1 MFPKRHI
8 FEPSMKHPAHTI
20 LVIDDEQALRKLL
33 SRLISLEGYNVLQ
46 AGSLEEARKI
56 LSKEAIPVIL
66 CDVRLPDG
74 SGVDFTK
81 DILAK
86 YPGAQIILMTAYGNI
101 EDGVQA
107 MKNGAFDYIV
117 KANDNGKI
125 IPLLSQAIERSAIRE
140 RITKMDKLPPKSRGF
155 DSIIGVSSGITA
167 AKHLAA
173 KVAATNATV
182 LLLGETG
189 TGKEVFAQAIHFE
202 SPRSAKPFVALNCS
216 AVPRDLL
223 ESELFGYKAGA
234 FTNALKD
241 KKGLMEQAN
250 GGTLFLDEIGE
261 MPPDLQTK
269 LLRVLETS
277 DFLKLGDVTPTKV
290 DVRIIAATNRDID
303 SEVNEGK
310 FRNDLLYR
318 LNVFTI
324 ELPPLRERKK
334 DISLLAKYFVEI
346 FATKNHQ
353 APNTMNARFLTALED
368 HSWKGNI
375 RELKNILERAIILA
389 GADELTTEYLP
400 LDFIGD
406 ADNNSPSSR
415 FDLAKMEKT
424 QIRRALE
431 YTGNNKAEAARL
443 LNIGLAT
450 LYRKIEE
457 YKIQLK

>member
-1 MFPKRHI
+1 
-8 FEPSMKHPAHTI
+8 
-20 LVIDDEQALRKLL
+20 
-33 SRLISLEGYNVLQ
+33 
-46 AGSLEEARKI
+46 
-56 LSKEAIPVIL
+56 
-66 CDVRLPDG
+66 
-74 SGVDFTK
+74 
-81 DILAK
+81 
-86 YPGAQIILMTAYGNI
+86 
-101 EDGVQA
+101 

>member
-8 FEPSMKHPAHTI
+8 FEPSMKHPAYTI

-56 LSKEAIPVIL
+56 LHKEAIPVIL

-74 SGVDFTK
+74 NGVDFTK
-81 DILAK
+81 EIVAK
-86 YPGAQIILMTAYGNI
+86 YPGAQIILMTAYGDI
-101 EDGVQA
+101 EDGVRA

-125 IPLLSQAIERSAIRE
+125 IPLLSQAIERAAIRE
-140 RITKMDKLPPKSRGF
+140 RITEMDKLSPGSRGF
-155 DSIIGVSSGITA
+155 DSIIGTSSGITA

-202 SPRSAKPFVALNCS
+202 SPRSAKSFVALNCS

-334 DISLLAKYFVEI
+334 DIPLLAKYFVEI
-346 FATKNHQ
+346 FASKNHQ
-353 APNTMNARFLTALED
+353 APNMMNARFLTALED
-368 HSWKGNI
+368 HFWKGNI

-389 GADELTTEYLP
+389 GTAELTTEHLP
-400 LDFIGD
+400 LDFIGET
-406 ADNNSPSSR
+406 DNNHQSSR

-431 YTGNNKAEAARL
+431 YTGNNKTEAARL

>member
-1 MFPKRHI
+1 
-8 FEPSMKHPAHTI
+8 MKHPAYTI

-56 LSKEAIPVIL
+56 LHKEAIPVIL

-74 SGVDFTK
+74 NGVDFTK
-81 DILAK
+81 EIVAK
-86 YPGAQIILMTAYGNI
+86 YPGAQIILMTAYGDI
-101 EDGVQA
+101 EDGVRA

-125 IPLLSQAIERSAIRE
+125 IPLLSQAIERAAIRE
-140 RITKMDKLPPKSRGF
+140 RITEMDKLSPGSRGF
-155 DSIIGVSSGITA
+155 DSIIGTSSGITA

-202 SPRSAKPFVALNCS
+202 SPRSAKSFVALNCS

-334 DISLLAKYFVEI
+334 DIPLLAKYFVEI
-346 FATKNHQ
+346 FASKNHQ
-353 APNTMNARFLTALED
+353 APNMMNARFLTALED
-368 HSWKGNI
+368 HFWKGNI

-389 GADELTTEYLP
+389 GTAELTTEHLP
-400 LDFIGD
+400 LDFIGET
-406 ADNNSPSSR
+406 DNNHQSSR

-431 YTGNNKAEAARL
+431 YTGNNKTEAARL